1 LLEAFKGVPCTF
13 RTLDG
18 RNLTIAVDE
27 QICPQTCK
35 LVEGEG
41 MPIEGSDDKG
51 DLFLTFEIE
60 FPAQFQLATKQ
71 CLINALQRNEEQIAS
86 N

>member
-1 LLEAFKGVPCTF
+1 
-13 RTLDG
+13 
-18 RNLTIAVDE
+18 
-27 QICPQTCK
+27 
-35 LVEGEG
+35 